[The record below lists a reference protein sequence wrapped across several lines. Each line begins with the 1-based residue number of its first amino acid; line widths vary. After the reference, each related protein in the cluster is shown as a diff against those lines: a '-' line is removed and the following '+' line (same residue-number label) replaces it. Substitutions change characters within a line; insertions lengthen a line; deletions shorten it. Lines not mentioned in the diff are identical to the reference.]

1 MSCSQISKAYPG
13 LPQLTEAVA
22 HRCSVKKVFLEISK
36 KFTGKQLCQNLFFNK
51 NSGLIYPNIKN
62 IGYESYQKIY
72 GFLIFSG
79 SIER

>member
-51 NSGLIYPNIKN
+51 NSGLISPNIKN
-62 IGYESYQKIY
+62 IGCESIRKSMA
-72 GFLIFSG
+72 F
-79 SIER
+79 